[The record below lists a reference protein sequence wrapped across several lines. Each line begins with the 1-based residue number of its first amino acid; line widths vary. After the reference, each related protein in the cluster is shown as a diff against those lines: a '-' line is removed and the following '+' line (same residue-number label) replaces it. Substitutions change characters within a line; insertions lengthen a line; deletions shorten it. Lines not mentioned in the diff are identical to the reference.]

1 MYQLHGKKVLV
12 TGGAKGIGRAI
23 VERFLKEE
31 CHVCVVDI
39 DKVALKRPFSKST
52 VTLIHLDISNEHAV
66 VKKLSSLH
74 VDILV
79 NNAGITSGDDHAK
92 VMMVNCD
99 GTRFVTEAVLPG
111 MESRRAG
118 NIVFIT
124 SVHTAMAFLHDA
136 AYDMSKHGIV
146 GYMKARACE
155 RIAKGVRMNAVAP
168 GAIQYAGTNTNKNEI
183 AKLRKRI
190 PIRRFGDPEEVA
202 EVVCFL
208 ASDVS
213 SYIVGAEIRV
223 DGGLSVQS
231 PFR

>member
-1 MYQLHGKKVLV
+1 
-12 TGGAKGIGRAI
+12 
-23 VERFLKEE
+23 
-31 CHVCVVDI
+31 
-39 DKVALKRPFSKST
+39 
-52 VTLIHLDISNEHAV
+52 
-66 VKKLSSLH
+66 
-74 VDILV
+74 
-79 NNAGITSGDDHAK
+79 
-92 VMMVNCD
+92 
-99 GTRFVTEAVLPG
+99 
-111 MESRRAG
+111 
-118 NIVFIT
+118 
-124 SVHTAMAFLHDA
+124 
-136 AYDMSKHGIV
+136 
-146 GYMKARACE
+146 MKARACE